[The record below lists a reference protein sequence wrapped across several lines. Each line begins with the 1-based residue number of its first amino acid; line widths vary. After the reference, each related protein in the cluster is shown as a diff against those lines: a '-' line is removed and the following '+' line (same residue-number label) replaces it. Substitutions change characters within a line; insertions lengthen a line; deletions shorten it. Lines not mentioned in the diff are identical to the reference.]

1 MDVRRGTAFA
11 VGQRRDRLERVTV
24 GDIAFDGE
32 SRRCRLVGGQVVD
45 DGHVRLVVTLTL
57 GRGEVV
63 RRSRPFGP
71 GLGHEWQ
78 VSGSP

>member
-1 MDVRRGTAFA
+1 MDVRTGSAFA

-32 SRRCRLVGGQVVD
+32 SRRCRARRWSVVD

-57 GRGEVV
+57 GRG
-63 RRSRPFGP
+63 
-71 GLGHEWQ
+71 
-78 VSGSP
+78 